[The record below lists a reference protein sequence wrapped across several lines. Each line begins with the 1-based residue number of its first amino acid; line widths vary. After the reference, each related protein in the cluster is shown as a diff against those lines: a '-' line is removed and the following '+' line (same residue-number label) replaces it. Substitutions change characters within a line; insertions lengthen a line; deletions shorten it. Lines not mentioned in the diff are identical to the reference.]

1 MARGP
6 WTFRCVAP
14 ERPNAEVLSAERA
27 SSQLH
32 WDPETRI
39 NPGSSSMLGCAE
51 QSACMLQA
59 DCPLP
64 PFCCPFP
71 FLSVPFPRL
80 VVGFGVPS
88 RQGQNPEAQ
97 EPRLSQSR
105 MRDWVS
111 CHPRPEG
118 KDTNQRKEMRTR
130 CSRGWGEERQ
140 NVSGRSRHE
149 ERP

>member
-1 MARGP
+1 MPLSEVEMR
-6 WTFRCVAP
+6 FRPAY
-14 ERPNAEVLSAERA
+14 LIH
-27 SSQLH
+27 SSSKFPGRCCQPQ

-64 PFCCPFP
+64 PFCSPFP

-111 CHPRPEG
+111 CQRVGGG
-118 KDTNQRKEMRTR
+118 KKKERATNRVRSCYYDATR
-130 CSRGWGEERQ
+130 VR
-140 NVSGRSRHE
+140 
-149 ERP
+149 